1 MKKIIAYLLAAVMS
15 LGMVCVFPADI
26 GISVSAAASEA
37 LAVPTSK
44 YESGSWTFPYGFYT
58 ELYCKTKGASVYYS
72 INGSKYT
79 KYTEQIYIGG
89 NVVLKMYS
97 SLNGKKSKVNT
108 YTYEL
113 KPKFDVKYSTSNKK
127 KTAKII
133 TECENVT
140 FYYSTNGKR
149 PTEKSKK
156 YNGKGIDVTN
166 VQKLRILAVKDG
178 WSSSTYSRVFEL
190 TSDGKSKLNDYK
202 NKFYYNSLSADEK
215 KAYESI
221 YNAYI
226 NGSKTADL
234 RGCNLHYRNGNDEVG
249 KILRYVAMENP
260 QLLQIGWSYLDW
272 QLKYVDNDNWL
283 IESIEL
289 EYTRTDKNL
298 AKIKDSF
305 DKKAAEIIKNAKKK
319 DTDYERLKYIYDA
332 IQFNTVYEDQDYHNE
347 KCNTQKYSVFNADS
361 CLVHKKAICSGYSM
375 TFCYLAQAIGYDCI
389 CVNGDTNVGDHMWNA
404 VKLDGKWYL
413 VELTWDDDYKEKSKN
428 FNYDYFL
435 IGEKRMTKDHSFYD
449 KYNLPE
455 FSKTDY
461 AA

>member
-1 MKKIIAYLLAAVMS
+1 MKKMIAYLLAAVMS
-15 LGMVCVFPADI
+15 LVMVCVFPADT
-26 GISVSAAASEA
+26 GISASAETSEA
-37 LAVPTSK
+37 PAVPTSK

-58 ELYCKTKGASVYYS
+58 ELYCKTKDASVYYS

-156 YNGKGIDVTN
+156 YNGKSIDVTN

-178 WSSSTYSRVFEL
+178 WSNSTYSRVFEL

-221 YNAYI
+221 YNAYV

-234 RGCNLHYRNGNDEVG
+234 RGCNLYLINGNEEVG

-260 QLLQIGWSYLDW
+260 QLLQIGWNFLDW
-272 QLKYVDNDNWL
+272 QLEYVSKDKWL
-283 IESIEL
+283 IKSTEL

-298 AKIKDSF
+298 AEIKDSF

-332 IQFNTVYEDQDYHNE
+332 IQFNTVYEEPDDHKE

-375 TFCYLAQAIGYDCI
+375 TFCYLAQALGYDCI
-389 CVNGDTNVGDHMWNA
+389 CIVGTADGGLHMWNA
-404 VKLDGKWYL
+404 VKIDGNWYL
-413 VELTWDDDYKEKSKN
+413 LDLTFDDVYGESDAKPR
-428 FNYDYFL
+428 YDYFL
-435 IGEKRMTKDHSFYD
+435 INEKNMKNHIADS
-449 KYNLPE
+449 KYEYPTI
-455 FSKTDY
+455 SKTNY

>member
-44 YESGSWTFPYGFYT
+44 YESGSWIFPYGFYT

-72 INGSKYT
+72 INGGKYK

-113 KPKFDVKYSTSNKK
+113 KPKFDVKYSASNKK
-127 KTAKII
+127 KTAKIV
-133 TECENVT
+133 TECDGAV

-190 TSDGKSKLNDYK
+190 TSDGKSKLKDYK
-202 NKFYYNSLSADEK
+202 NKFYYNSLSAKEK
-215 KAYESI
+215 KAYGII
-221 YNAYI
+221 YDTLK
-226 NGSKTADL
+226 NGRKKTDSMKDL
-234 RGCNLHYRNGNDEVG
+234 HIYYEDIDRIFRCV
-249 KILRYVAMENP
+249 VMENP
-260 QLLQIGWSYLDW
+260 QFLQVSWNYSDW
-272 QLKYVDNDNWL
+272 ELAWNSDREIWEIDRL
-283 IESIEL
+283 ILEYGREL
-289 EYTRTDKNL
+289 EDIKKT
-298 AKIKDSF
+298 KDSF
-305 DKKAAEIIKNAKKK
+305 NETVKRIISGAKKK

-332 IQFNTVYEDQDYHNE
+332 LQKITEYEDIDYHE
-347 KCNTQKYSVFNADS
+347 KKCNTEKYSVFNADS
-361 CLVHKKAICSGYSM
+361 CPVHKKAICSGYSM
-375 TFCYLAQAIGYDCI
+375 SFCYLAQLLGYDCI
-389 CVNGDTNVGDHMWNA
+389 CVTGDSDGVHMWNA
-404 VKLDGKWYL
+404 VKLNGKWYL
-413 VELTWDDDYKEKSKN
+413 LDLTWDDVYGEQHGSL
-428 FNYDYFL
+428 NYEYFL
-435 IGEKRMTKDHSFYD
+435 TNEKNMTGHTADSNYP
-449 KYNLPE
+449 YPMI
-455 FSKTDY
+455 SKTNY